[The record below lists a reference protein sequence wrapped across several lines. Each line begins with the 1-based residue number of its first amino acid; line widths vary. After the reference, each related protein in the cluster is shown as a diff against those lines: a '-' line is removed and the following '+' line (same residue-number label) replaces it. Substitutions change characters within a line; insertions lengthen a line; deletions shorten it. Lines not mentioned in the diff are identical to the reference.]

1 MEKTDW
7 LWPGGVR
14 YVYDESAFR
23 PGTDTFLLGAFPKLW
38 RGARVCDLGAGIGLL
53 GLLLLAREPSLRVT
67 NVELQAHA
75 ADLARRNA
83 EENGF
88 AEQITCL
95 RADLRDKGQLPAA
108 GSFDLVVAN
117 PPYFAPHSG
126 ALPPDPARRDARAE
140 TSCTLADVCAATGR
154 LLRWGGQ
161 FCLVFRTERLAELLE
176 TLRRSGLEP
185 KRLRLVQHDA
195 ASAPSLLLLE
205 SRRGGRPGLVVEP
218 TLLLRDADG
227 RETDETRRI
236 YFRDKE

>member
-14 YVYDESAFR
+14 YVYDEAAFR

-83 EENGF
+83 EENGD

-95 RADLRDKGQLPAA
+95 RADLRDKGQLP
-108 GSFDLVVAN
+108 
-117 PPYFAPHSG
+117 
-126 ALPPDPARRDARAE
+126 
-140 TSCTLADVCAATGR
+140 ADVCAATGR

-205 SRRGGRPGLVVEP
+205 SRRGGRPGLAVEP

>member
-1 MEKTDW
+1 M
-7 LWPGGVR
+7 V
-14 YVYDESAFR
+14 
-23 PGTDTFLLGAFPKLW
+23 GAK
-38 RGARVCDLGAGIGLL
+38 
-53 GLLLLAREPSLRVT
+53 
-67 NVELQAHA
+67 
-75 ADLARRNA
+75 
-83 EENGF
+83 
-88 AEQITCL
+88 
-95 RADLRDKGQLPAA
+95 
-108 GSFDLVVAN
+108 
-117 PPYFAPHSG
+117 PPVFAPDSG
-126 ALPPDPARRDARAE
+126 ALRLDRGGREARAG
-140 TSCTLADVCAATGR
+140 TSGTRADGCAATGR

-205 SRRGGRPGLVVEP
+205 SRRGGRPGLAVEP

>member
-14 YVYDESAFR
+14 YVYDEAAFR

-38 RGARVCDLGAGIGLL
+38 RGARVCDLGAGIGCW

-95 RADLRDKGQLPAA
+95 A
-108 GSFDLVVAN
+108 GR
-117 PPYFAPHSG
+117 
-126 ALPPDPARRDARAE
+126 PAR
-140 TSCTLADVCAATGR
+140 
-154 LLRWGGQ
+154 
-161 FCLVFRTERLAELLE
+161 
-176 TLRRSGLEP
+176 
-185 KRLRLVQHDA
+185 
-195 ASAPSLLLLE
+195 
-205 SRRGGRPGLVVEP
+205 
-218 TLLLRDADG
+218 
-227 RETDETRRI
+227 
-236 YFRDKE
+236 